1 MKILLLLLLTAGG
14 VWYNWRATQH
24 WWAGQRER
32 LPGSS
37 DVFGW
42 VGVGLSAAWYA
53 FVFVFFVGLTVNNT
67 LFR

>member
-1 MKILLLLLLTAGG
+1 MKILLLLVLSALG
-14 VWYNWRATQH
+14 VWYNFRSTRH
-24 WWAGQRER
+24 WWTTQKTR
-32 LPGSS
+32 LPQRT

-42 VGVGLSAAWYA
+42 IGVGFSAAWYA